1 METKEVMTIKGVSF
15 LLLKGLNLQ
24 HIKTVTAQ
32 TDIYNPQSTQ
42 NQINYEWLCEVRNIL
57 TTKRHFL
64 LFSMTLSAF
73 CFEGDI
79 LYPFYKI

>member
-57 TTKRHFL
+57 TTKRHFSFIQHDLECFL
-64 LFSMTLSAF
+64 L
-73 CFEGDI
+73 
-79 LYPFYKI
+79 